1 MTRKKQ
7 SRQAEVEEVVEYVE
21 EDTEC
26 DSDEYEI
33 VYEEVEVTDSEENS
47 EEDDGLNGSDN
58 GVEYEYVTEIVEVE
72 EEADLQVKRLM
83 ELQEQYAELEK
94 INKRFSASLR
104 HLNTSSR
111 SLSRTDS
118 SSSRKSVSFSSV
130 HSVLTED
137 DEVIFV
143 DEADDIFK

>member
-7 SRQAEVEEVVEYVE
+7 SSQVEVEEVVEYVE
-21 EDTEC
+21 EDIEC

-33 VYEEVEVTDSEENS
+33 VYEEVEITDSEENS
-47 EEDDGLNGSDN
+47 EEDDGLNDRNN

-72 EEADLQVKRLM
+72 EEAYLQRKRLM

-111 SLSRTDS
+111 SLSREDS
-118 SSSRKSVSFSSV
+118 GSFRKSVSFSSV

>member
-1 MTRKKQ
+1 MARKKQ
-7 SRQAEVEEVVEYVE
+7 LRQAEVEEVVEYVE

>member
-1 MTRKKQ
+1 MARKKQ
-7 SRQAEVEEVVEYVE
+7 LRQAEVEEVVEYVE

-33 VYEEVEVTDSEENS
+33 VYKEVEVTDSEENS